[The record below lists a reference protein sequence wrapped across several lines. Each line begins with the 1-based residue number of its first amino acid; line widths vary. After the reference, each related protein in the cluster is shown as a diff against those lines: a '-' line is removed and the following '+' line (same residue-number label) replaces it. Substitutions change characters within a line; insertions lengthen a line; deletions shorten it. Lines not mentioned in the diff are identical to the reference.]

1 MANETSYSWDG
12 ASTSTISSNEYGR
25 INFDSTV
32 DKVETLENG
41 DLVISKGENSLTVTG
56 YYDEET
62 KKIKNDSAE
71 LNLNYPT
78 DSVNRLTLDLNNNT
92 ITNSYGDTP
101 DSLSI
106 ANLDKLVQ
114 FSKIIDGKLAY
125 KFYINDKLANLNPNV
140 TSGAVKIEEFLFDTN
155 GGDNIT
161 LAELP
166 EDKHYAQYYLT
177 EGDDTL
183 NITGEYGD
191 PNSDVKINLGSGIK
205 TINIKN
211 EAGDNH
217 VSASIGVSGVNNT
230 TKTNINI
237 DRIDDYSTLYSTK
250 NKNETLNVQGYIEGV
265 GNRNL
270 SINLKDLESNKLYIN
285 DKVVD
290 YVNDESASRDDSAS
304 ENGKIYYATQAKNT
318 TIKSGVKDD
327 VILAW
332 GSEENTIVDN
342 GGNNIIKTNT
352 GVGNIT
358 VGSNEDATKYVNKIT
373 TGGAND
379 VITLKNDTNIVST
392 GRGNDTINIKGGIN
406 TVNAGADNDTI
417 NIEGGTNT
425 IVIAYTLSGKAGSDV
440 INGAS
445 ANDTLKFVEG
455 DYGSNFTDL
464 TFAKSGDD
472 LTITTTDGSITTV
485 KDFFTSESKIDS
497 IVTKEQT
504 DAHSL
509 LSDATINV
517 TVADGETYNST
528 DYKEIITVTGK
539 ATIVDLKDED
549 TIKFAS
555 EAELT
560 YTGDEKDLTISDG
573 TNSVTVSDY
582 FESDDSAF
590 KLQIGDGEA
599 FGIDT
604 VPHSII
610 ERNITISSDYVATDY
625 KENIT
630 VVGAA
635 AISGIKSDDSVVF
648 GSEAELKYSTIDKKD
663 LVISDDKNNVTVTV
677 SDYLNNQEESNFSI
691 VQGETSKRASDL
703 DPMTFTWKI
712 TPNGLDENHGYTSTK
727 YNEVI
732 EGDKYANVYTAGTAD
747 GGAIGHDTLVKF
759 DNKDSIQ
766 FSQIGMQYGGFDS
779 STGKVHINVYASTK
793 FDDLTFTRS
802 DDALIISKDANNDI
816 TIDNFFTTKNALDK
830 VVTYKGETSMDLT
843 QAEIN
848 STFNPANAG
857 LSLQTN
863 SIKKDATVNVDL
875 SSESPYVGTAYN
887 EKVTVTGTGKVKG
900 EVSGLSKAD
909 TVVLGEDVISYA
921 KDGNKLTI
929 NGNNKTIEVTDF
941 FKKGGDFTFFVHEN
955 DEAATVIKD
964 QNIDVAMAE
973 KATSYKGSA
982 LNEVISSTENNETF
996 NMGTGKDTIKFDLS
1010 KGIGEDVITANKG
1023 EKLNLQ
1029 FFETVITDNVSS
1041 EVPIVIK
1048 PENYSIVGKDLVL
1061 TFDDT
1066 PATEETPAI
1075 KNKVTIK
1082 NAASKDLGADI
1093 FVNGTDI
1100 YKDPEFTIFTF
1111 YEDSVN
1117 KKGAITGTAVSDE
1130 INVQNYES
1138 PNGVNGVKI
1147 NSGSGSDQ
1155 ITGSYYNDTINAKSL
1170 AGQSATITEYGGS
1183 NKITT
1188 GKGNDVVTTMNY
1200 SSNNINVGAGNNT
1213 VTLNSI
1219 GTNKVSA
1226 GAGND
1231 TIYADQGTNTIKAG
1245 NGNNVIGVG
1254 GTATWI
1260 ESENK
1265 YKFEANQQPASSVN
1279 KITTGKGA
1287 DSIGIF
1293 GGNNTINT
1301 GAGSDVV
1308 SLYGGSNIV
1317 TSKSGKKDKATFNI
1331 AGGEYN
1337 KVTSGS
1343 GVDIFNITG
1352 GDRNVINSGAGN
1364 DEFYITGGSRNVI
1377 NGGKGNDI
1385 YDLSNF
1391 SASANNDSIIVTD
1404 TAGSNT
1410 FKFADRFNLFFD
1422 VKINKN
1428 YAKNGKYTVG
1438 KEFFFEGT
1446 SGTGTSATNYEID
1459 VIAKNSK
1466 SMTDIRVG
1474 DNKYALNVD
1483 GLAQSVASW
1492 LGSTSN
1498 IYGFNSALDVLKAES
1513 ALGVDNNNGSL
1524 TSVFAAG
1531 SDSCYA
1537 PMQV

>member
-92 ITNSYGDTP
+92 ITNSYGDTHE
-101 DSLSI
+101 SLPI
-106 ANLDKLVQ
+106 ADLDKLVQ
-114 FSKIIDGKLAY
+114 YMKSFDKIYY
-125 KFYINDKLANLNPNV
+125 KFYINGEKARLGSNK
-140 TSGAVKIEEFLFDTN
+140 TEEFLFDTADD
-155 GGDNIT
+155 DNIT
-161 LAELP
+161 LTELP
-166 EDKHYAQYYLT
+166 EDKHSAQYNLT
-177 EGDDTL
+177 TGNDTL

-191 PNSDVKINLGSGIK
+191 PYSDVKINLGSGEK

-358 VGSNEDATKYVNKIT
+358 VGSNEDDATKYVNKIT
-373 TGGAND
+373 TASAAD

-747 GGAIGHDTLVKF
+747 GGAIGNDKLIDF
-759 DNKDSIQ
+759 NNKDSIQ
-766 FSQIGMQYGGFDS
+766 FSQVAMKMQ
-779 STGKVHINVYASTK
+779 TGATVKVDFTAATK
-793 FDDLTFTRS
+793 FEDLTFSRTR
-802 DDALIISKDANNDI
+802 DDLVISKDASNDI
-816 TIDNFFTTKNALDK
+816 TVENFFTTKNALDK
-830 VVTYKGETSMDLT
+830 VVTFKGKSSVEGTW
-843 QAEIN
+843 AEIGKL
-848 STFNPANAG
+848 FNPANAD

-875 SSESPYVGTAYN
+875 SSESPYAGTAYN

-929 NGNNKTIEVTDF
+929 KGNNKTIEVKDF

-955 DEAATVIKD
+955 DEAATDIKAQD
-964 QNIDVAMAE
+964 INVAMAE

-982 LNEVISSTENNETF
+982 LNEVISSTKNNETF

-1029 FFETVITDNVSS
+1029 FFETVITTDNVSS

-1061 TFDDT
+1061 TFDEI
-1066 PATEETPAI
+1066 PAVMAGETVVTPAI
-1075 KNKVTIK
+1075 ANKVTIK

-1093 FVNGTDI
+1093 IVNGKDI
-1100 YKDPEFTIFTF
+1100 YNDPEFTIFTF
-1111 YEDSVN
+1111 DEDSVN
-1117 KKGAITGTAVSDE
+1117 KKGAITGTAVSDRIDVE
-1130 INVQNYES
+1130 DYES
-1138 PNGVNGVKI
+1138 PNGVKGVKI
-1147 NSGSGSDQ
+1147 NSGSGSDK